1 VNWLINI
8 NCLIGKSG
16 NWSIIKERC
25 ALKMDFS
32 IKENILVDKL
42 IEQAL
47 LEDIGTGDITTESI
61 IPSKLKA
68 KGIIKTSEEGVVAGL
83 DVACLIFQKL
93 DSEIIFQE
101 KIKDGI
107 KVARDKV
114 LAEITG
120 PARTILKGER
130 VALNFLQRMSG
141 IATITSKFCQ
151 EVKDLPVRIVDTR
164 KTTPGLRMLEKYAVR
179 MGGGH
184 NHRFGLYDA
193 VLIKDNHIAV
203 AGGIKSAV
211 NSVRKQI
218 SHTVKIEVEVENLS
232 QLQETLE
239 MKVDIIMLDNMNL
252 DTMIE
257 AVKMIKG
264 KALIEAS
271 GGVTLKNVR
280 EIAQTGV
287 DLISVGA
294 LTHSVKSL
302 DISMEI
308 I

>member
-1 VNWLINI
+1 
-8 NCLIGKSG
+8 
-16 NWSIIKERC
+16 
-25 ALKMDFS
+25 MDFS
-32 IKENILVDKL
+32 IKENILIDKI

-47 LEDIGTGDITTESI
+47 LEDIGTGDITSESI
-61 IPSKLKA
+61 IPSNLKT

-83 DVACLIFQKL
+83 DIVFLVFKKL
-93 DSEIIFQE
+93 DSEICFQP
-101 KIKDGI
+101 KIKDGNKI
-107 KVARDKV
+107 LPGEI
-114 LAEITG
+114 LAKISG
-120 PARTILKGER
+120 SARTILKGER

-151 EVKDLPVRIVDTR
+151 QVKDFPVRIVDTR
-164 KTTPGLRMLEKYAVR
+164 KTTPVLRILEKYAVR

-203 AGGIKSAV
+203 AGGIRSAV

-218 SHTVKIEVEVENLS
+218 SHTAKIEVEVENLS
-232 QLQETLE
+232 QLQEAL
-239 MKVDIIMLDNMNL
+239 KVQVDIIMLDNMDL
-252 DTMIE
+252 DTMKE
-257 AVKMIKG
+257 AVKMAKG
-264 KALIEAS
+264 KVIIEAS
-271 GGVTLKNVR
+271 GEITLEKVR
-280 EIAQTGV
+280 KIAQIGV

-308 I
+308 V

>member
-1 VNWLINI
+1 
-8 NCLIGKSG
+8 
-16 NWSIIKERC
+16 
-25 ALKMDFS
+25 MDFS
-32 IKENILVDKL
+32 IKENILIDKI

-61 IPSKLKA
+61 IPSNLKA
-68 KGIIKTSEEGVVAGL
+68 KGIMKTSEEGVVAGL
-83 DVACLIFQKL
+83 DIACLVFQKL

-101 KIKDGI
+101 KTKDGT
-107 KVARDKV
+107 KVARGKE

-151 EVKDLPVRIVDTR
+151 EVKDFPVRIVDTR
-164 KTTPGLRMLEKYAVR
+164 KTTPGLRILEKYAIR
-179 MGGGH
+179 MGGGY

-193 VLIKDNHIAV
+193 VLIKDNHIAL
-203 AGGIKSAV
+203 AGGIKSAI

-218 SHTVKIEVEVENLS
+218 SHTIKIEVEVENLS
-232 QLQETLE
+232 QLQEALE
-239 MKVDIIMLDNMNL
+239 MKVDIIMLDNMDLN
-252 DTMIE
+252 TMKK
-257 AVKMIKG
+257 AVEIAKG
-264 KALIEAS
+264 KTLIEAS
-271 GGVTLKNVR
+271 GGVTLERVK

-308 I
+308 V

>member
-1 VNWLINI
+1 M
-8 NCLIGKSG
+8 G
-16 NWSIIKERC
+16 
-25 ALKMDFS
+25 FS
-32 IKENILVDKL
+32 IKENILIDKI

-61 IPSKLKA
+61 IPSNLKA

-83 DVACLIFQKL
+83 NIVCLVFKKL
-93 DSEIIFQE
+93 DSKIIFQE
-101 KIKDGI
+101 KTKDGT
-107 KVARDKV
+107 KVSQDKI

-120 PARTILKGER
+120 SARTILKGER
-130 VALNFLQRMSG
+130 VALNFLQRLSG

-164 KTTPGLRMLEKYAVR
+164 KTTPGLRILEKYAVR

-203 AGGIKSAV
+203 ARGIKSAV

-232 QLQETLE
+232 QLQEALK
-239 MKVDIIMLDNMNL
+239 MKADIIMLDNMDL
-252 DTMIE
+252 DTMKE
-257 AVKMIKG
+257 AVKMAKG
-264 KALIEAS
+264 KTLIEAS
-271 GGVTLKNVR
+271 GGITLEKIR
-280 EIAQTGV
+280 KIAQTGV

>member
-1 VNWLINI
+1 
-8 NCLIGKSG
+8 
-16 NWSIIKERC
+16 
-25 ALKMDFS
+25 MDFS
-32 IKENILVDKL
+32 TKENILIDKI

-47 LEDIGTGDITTESI
+47 LEDIGTGDITTKSI
-61 IPSKLKA
+61 IPSNLKA
-68 KGIIKTSEEGVVAGL
+68 QGIIKTSEEGVVAGL
-83 DVACLIFQKL
+83 DIVFLVFKKL
-93 DSEIIFQE
+93 DSEICFQP
-101 KIKDGI
+101 KIKDGNKI
-107 KVARDKV
+107 LPGEI
-114 LAEITG
+114 LAKITG

-151 EVKDLPVRIVDTR
+151 EVKDLLVRIVDTR
-164 KTTPGLRMLEKYAVR
+164 KTTPGLRILEKYAVR
-179 MGGGH
+179 MGGGY

-203 AGGIKSAV
+203 AGGIRSAV

-232 QLQETLE
+232 QLQEAL
-239 MKVDIIMLDNMNL
+239 KVQVNIIMLDNMDL
-252 DTMIE
+252 DTMKE
-257 AVKMIKG
+257 AVKIAKG
-264 KALIEAS
+264 KAIIEAS
-271 GGVTLKNVR
+271 GGITLEKVQK
-280 EIAQTGV
+280 IAQTGV

-308 I
+308 L

>member
-1 VNWLINI
+1 
-8 NCLIGKSG
+8 
-16 NWSIIKERC
+16 
-25 ALKMDFS
+25 MDFS
-32 IKENILVDKL
+32 IKENVLIDKI

-61 IPSKLKA
+61 IPSNLKA
-68 KGIIKTSEEGVVAGL
+68 KGIIKTSEGGVVAGL
-83 DVACLIFQKL
+83 DIVFLVFVKL
-93 DSEIIFQE
+93 DSEICFQP
-101 KIKDGI
+101 KIKDGNKI
-107 KVARDKV
+107 
-114 LAEITG
+114 LPGEILGEITG

-151 EVKDLPVRIVDTR
+151 QVKDFPVRIFDTR
-164 KTTPGLRMLEKYAVR
+164 KTTPGLRILEKYAVR

-232 QLQETLE
+232 QFQEAL
-239 MKVDIIMLDNMNL
+239 KVQVNIIMLDNMDL
-252 DTMIE
+252 ETMKE
-257 AVKMIKG
+257 AVKLVKG

-271 GGVTLKNVR
+271 GGITLEKVK

-294 LTHSVKSL
+294 LTHSVKAL

>member
-1 VNWLINI
+1 
-8 NCLIGKSG
+8 
-16 NWSIIKERC
+16 
-25 ALKMDFS
+25 MDFL
-32 IKENILVDKL
+32 IKENILIGKI
-42 IEQAL
+42 IEQAI

-61 IPSKLKA
+61 IPSNLKV
-68 KGIIKTSEEGVVAGL
+68 KGIIKTSEEGVIAGL
-83 DVACLIFQKL
+83 DIVYLIFRKL
-93 DSEIIFQE
+93 DPEIIFQE
-101 KIKDGI
+101 KIKDGTKI
-107 KVARDKV
+107 AQGKV

-120 PARTILKGER
+120 PARIILKGER

-151 EVKDLPVRIVDTR
+151 EVKDFPVRIVDTR
-164 KTTPGLRMLEKYAVR
+164 KTTPGLRIIEKYAVR

-184 NHRFGLYDA
+184 NHRFGLYDT
-193 VLIKDNHIAV
+193 VLIKDNHIAA
-203 AGGIKSAV
+203 AGGIKLAV
-211 NSVRKQI
+211 NSIRKQI

-232 QLQETLE
+232 QLQEILE
-239 MKVDIIMLDNMNL
+239 MKVDIIMLDNMDLN
-252 DTMIE
+252 TMKK

-271 GGVTLKNVR
+271 GGITLEKVR
-280 EIAQTGV
+280 KIAQTGV

-308 I
+308 V

>member
-1 VNWLINI
+1 
-8 NCLIGKSG
+8 
-16 NWSIIKERC
+16 
-25 ALKMDFS
+25 MDFS
-32 IKENILVDKL
+32 IKENVLIDKI

-61 IPSKLKA
+61 IPSNLKA

-83 DVACLIFQKL
+83 DIVFLVFKKL
-93 DSEIIFQE
+93 DSEICFQP
-101 KIKDGI
+101 KIKDGNKI
-107 KVARDKV
+107 
-114 LAEITG
+114 LPGEILGEITG

-141 IATITSKFCQ
+141 IATITSKFYH
-151 EVKDLPVRIVDTR
+151 EVKDLPVRIIDTR
-164 KTTPGLRMLEKYAVR
+164 KTTPGLRILEKYAVR

-232 QLQETLE
+232 QLQEVL
-239 MKVDIIMLDNMNL
+239 KVQVNIIMLDNMDL
-252 DTMIE
+252 ETMKE
-257 AVKMIKG
+257 AVKMVKG

-271 GGVTLKNVR
+271 GGITLEKVR

>member
-1 VNWLINI
+1 
-8 NCLIGKSG
+8 
-16 NWSIIKERC
+16 
-25 ALKMDFS
+25 MDFS
-32 IKENILVDKL
+32 IKENIQIDKI

-61 IPSKLKA
+61 IPPNLKA

-83 DVACLIFQKL
+83 DVACLVFQKL

-101 KIKDGI
+101 KIKDGTKI
-107 KVARDKV
+107 TPNKV

-120 PARTILKGER
+120 SAQTILQGER

-151 EVKDLPVRIVDTR
+151 EIKDFPVRIVDTR
-164 KTTPGLRMLEKYAVR
+164 KTTPGLRILEKYAVR
-179 MGGGH
+179 MGGGY

-211 NSVRKQI
+211 NSIRKQI

-232 QLQETLE
+232 QLQEALK
-239 MKVDIIMLDNMNL
+239 MKVNIIMLDNMDL
-252 DTMIE
+252 ETMKE
-257 AVKMIKG
+257 AVKMVKS

-271 GGVTLKNVR
+271 GGITLEKVR

>member
-1 VNWLINI
+1 
-8 NCLIGKSG
+8 
-16 NWSIIKERC
+16 
-25 ALKMDFS
+25 MDFS
-32 IKENILVDKL
+32 IKENIEVQK
-42 IEQAL
+42 IVEQSL

-61 IPSKLKA
+61 IPSSLKA
-68 KGIIKTSEEGVVAGL
+68 KGIIKTSEKGVIAGL
-83 DVACLIFQKL
+83 DIACLVFKKL
-93 DSEIIFQE
+93 DSEICFQS
-101 KIKDGI
+101 KITDGK
-107 KVARDKV
+107 KVFAGEV

-120 PARTILKGER
+120 SARIILKGER

-151 EVKDLPVRIVDTR
+151 EVKDFTVRIVDTR

-179 MGGGH
+179 MGGGY

-193 VLIKDNHIAV
+193 VLIKDNHLAL
-203 AGGIKSAV
+203 AGGIRPAIKSV
-211 NSVRKQI
+211 QKLI
-218 SHTVKIEVEVENLS
+218 PHTTKIEVEVENLS
-232 QLQETLE
+232 QLEEALKV
-239 MKVDIIMLDNMNL
+239 KVDIIMLDNMDL
-252 DTMIE
+252 ATMKK
-257 AVKMIKG
+257 AVKIAKG

-271 GGVTLKNVR
+271 GGITLEKVR

>member
-1 VNWLINI
+1 
-8 NCLIGKSG
+8 
-16 NWSIIKERC
+16 
-25 ALKMDFS
+25 MDFS
-32 IKENILVDKL
+32 IKENILIDKI

-47 LEDIGTGDITTESI
+47 LEDIGTGDITTEFI
-61 IPSKLKA
+61 IPSNLKA

-83 DVACLIFQKL
+83 DIICLVFKKL
-93 DSEIIFQE
+93 DPEICFQS
-101 KIKDGI
+101 KIKDGKNI
-107 KVARDKV
+107 LPGEV
-114 LAEITG
+114 LAKIAG
-120 PARTILKGER
+120 SARTILKGER

-164 KTTPGLRMLEKYAVR
+164 KTTPGLRILEKYAVR
-179 MGGGH
+179 MGGGY

-193 VLIKDNHIAV
+193 VLIKDNHIAA

-218 SHTVKIEVEVENLS
+218 SHTVNIEVEVENLS
-232 QLQETLE
+232 QLQEALE
-239 MKVDIIMLDNMNL
+239 IKVDIIMLDNMNL
-252 DTMIE
+252 ETVKE
-257 AVKMIKG
+257 AVKMVKG
-264 KALIEAS
+264 EVLIEAS
-271 GGVTLKNVR
+271 GGITLEKVR
-280 EIAQTGV
+280 KIAQTGV

>member
-1 VNWLINI
+1 
-8 NCLIGKSG
+8 
-16 NWSIIKERC
+16 
-25 ALKMDFS
+25 MQ
-32 IKENILVDKL
+32 VDKI
-42 IEQAL
+42 IEQSL
-47 LEDIGTGDITTESI
+47 LEDIRTGDITTESI
-61 IPSKLKA
+61 IPSNLKA
-68 KGIIKTSEEGVVAGL
+68 KGIIKTSEKGVVAGL
-83 DVACLIFQKL
+83 DIACLVFKKL
-93 DSEIIFQE
+93 DSEICFQS
-101 KIKDGI
+101 KIKDGKKI
-107 KVARDKV
+107 LPGEV

-120 PARTILKGER
+120 SAQTILKGER

-151 EVKDLPVRIVDTR
+151 EVKDFPVRIVDTR
-164 KTTPGLRMLEKYAVR
+164 KTTPGLRILEKYAVR

-193 VLIKDNHIAV
+193 ILIKDNHLAL
-203 AGGIKSAV
+203 AGGIKPAV

-232 QLQETLE
+232 QLEEALK
-239 MKVDIIMLDNMNL
+239 MHVDIIMLDNMDL
-252 DTMIE
+252 DTMKE
-257 AVKMIKG
+257 AVKIVKG

-271 GGVTLKNVR
+271 GGITLEKVR

>member
-1 VNWLINI
+1 
-8 NCLIGKSG
+8 
-16 NWSIIKERC
+16 
-25 ALKMDFS
+25 MDFS
-32 IKENILVDKL
+32 LKENILIDK
-42 IEQAL
+42 IVEQVL
-47 LEDIGTGDITTESI
+47 LEDIGTGDITSDSI
-61 IPSKLKA
+61 VPYDLKA

-83 DVACLIFQKL
+83 DIAHLIFEKL
-93 DSEIIFQE
+93 DPEIIFQE
-101 KIKDGI
+101 KIKDGV
-107 KVARDKV
+107 KVARGKV
-114 LAEITG
+114 LAEISG
-120 PARTILKGER
+120 SARTILKGER

-151 EVKDLPVRIVDTR
+151 EVKDFPVRIVDTR
-164 KTTPGLRMLEKYAVR
+164 KTTPGLRVLEKYAVL
-179 MGGGH
+179 MGGGY

-232 QLQETLE
+232 QLQEALE
-239 MKVDIIMLDNMNL
+239 MKVDIVMLDNMEL
-252 DTMIE
+252 ETMKE
-257 AVKMIKG
+257 AVKIVKG

-271 GGVTLKNVR
+271 GGITLKKVR

-308 I
+308 KNVSRIS

>member
-1 VNWLINI
+1 
-8 NCLIGKSG
+8 
-16 NWSIIKERC
+16 
-25 ALKMDFS
+25 MDFS
-32 IKENILVDKL
+32 IKENILIDKI

-47 LEDIGTGDITTESI
+47 LEDIGTGDITTESVV
-61 IPSKLKA
+61 PSNLKA
-68 KGIIKTSEEGVVAGL
+68 KGIIETFEEGVIAGL
-83 DVACLIFQKL
+83 NIARLVFNKL

-101 KIKDGI
+101 KIKDGT
-107 KVARDKV
+107 KVVRGKV

-120 PARTILKGER
+120 SARTILKGER

-151 EVKDLPVRIVDTR
+151 EVKDFPVRIVDTR
-164 KTTPGLRMLEKYAVR
+164 KTTPGLRILEKYAVS

-193 VLIKDNHIAV
+193 VLIKDNHITV
-203 AGGIKSAV
+203 AGGIRSAV

-232 QLQETLE
+232 QLQDAL
-239 MKVDIIMLDNMNL
+239 KVKADIIMLDNMDL
-252 DTMIE
+252 DTME
-257 AVKMIKG
+257 KAVKKAKS

-271 GGVTLKNVR
+271 GGITLGKVR
-280 EIAQTGV
+280 KIAQTGV
-287 DLISVGA
+287 DLISIGS

-302 DISMEI
+302 DINMKI
-308 I
+308 V

>member
-1 VNWLINI
+1 
-8 NCLIGKSG
+8 
-16 NWSIIKERC
+16 
-25 ALKMDFS
+25 MDFLV
-32 IKENILVDKL
+32 KENILINKI

-47 LEDIGTGDITTESI
+47 LEDIGTGDITSESI
-61 IPSKLKA
+61 VPSNLKA
-68 KGIIKTSEEGVVAGL
+68 KGVIKTSEKGVVAGL
-83 DVACLIFQKL
+83 NITSLVFKKL

-101 KIKDGI
+101 KIKDGT
-107 KVARDKV
+107 KVARGKV

-120 PARTILKGER
+120 SARTILKGER

-151 EVKDLPVRIVDTR
+151 EVEDFPVRIVDTR
-164 KTTPGLRMLEKYAVR
+164 KTTPGLRILEKYAVS

-203 AGGIKSAV
+203 AGGIRPAV
-211 NSVRKQI
+211 DSVRKQI

-232 QLQETLE
+232 QLQDALRV
-239 MKVDIIMLDNMNL
+239 KADIIMLDNMDL
-252 DTMIE
+252 DTMEE
-257 AVKMIKG
+257 AVKIAKG

-271 GGVTLKNVR
+271 GGITLGKVR
-280 EIAQTGV
+280 KIAQTGV
-287 DLISVGA
+287 DLISIGS

-308 I
+308 KNVSRIS

>member
-1 VNWLINI
+1 
-8 NCLIGKSG
+8 
-16 NWSIIKERC
+16 
-25 ALKMDFS
+25 MDFLV
-32 IKENILVDKL
+32 KENILINKI

-47 LEDIGTGDITTESI
+47 LEDIGTGDITSESI
-61 IPSKLKA
+61 VPSNLKA
-68 KGIIKTSEEGVVAGL
+68 KGIIKTSEEGVVVGL
-83 DVACLIFQKL
+83 NITSLVFKKL

-101 KIKDGI
+101 KIKDGT
-107 KVARDKV
+107 KVARGKV

-120 PARTILKGER
+120 SARTILKGER

-151 EVKDLPVRIVDTR
+151 EVEDFPVRIVDTR
-164 KTTPGLRMLEKYAVR
+164 KTTPGLRILEKYAVS

-193 VLIKDNHIAV
+193 VLIKDNHITV
-203 AGGIKSAV
+203 AGGIRPAV
-211 NSVRKQI
+211 DSVRKQI

-232 QLQETLE
+232 QLQDAL
-239 MKVDIIMLDNMNL
+239 KVKADIIMLDNMDL
-252 DTMIE
+252 DTMEE
-257 AVKMIKG
+257 AVKIAKG

-271 GGVTLKNVR
+271 GGITLGKVR
-280 EIAQTGV
+280 KIAQTGV
-287 DLISVGA
+287 GLISIGS

-308 I
+308 KNVSRIS